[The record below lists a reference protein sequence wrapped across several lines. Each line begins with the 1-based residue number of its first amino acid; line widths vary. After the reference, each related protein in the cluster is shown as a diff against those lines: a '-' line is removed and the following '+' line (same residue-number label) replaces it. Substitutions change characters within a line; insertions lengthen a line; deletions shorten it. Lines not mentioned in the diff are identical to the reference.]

1 MGNIPTTST
10 TLLRDLAQDSQHARW
25 GEFVARYRPMME
37 AFMRERFPTLEADDV
52 IQETLIELIRVFP
65 IYHYSPKEKGHFH
78 NYLTG
83 ILRHRAL
90 RMMGEEQ
97 RRAQLAEEMRRVSAS
112 VKTTADREDNAP
124 YYNVGQAAA
133 VAGAGRAACPQ
144 AAAARERFDNVGRAA
159 CPQAAVARERF
170 DNAGRAACP
179 QAAAEASPVLIDL
192 GLAKDLSAVRGHA
205 GESLS
210 IVDGKALGVGTP
222 RYAAPEQMS
231 GDAVSPATDVYALGM
246 LANDCF
252 GGKPPRVW
260 RRIIQRATAAIP
272 AQRYATVAEFT
283 RAIKLLRARYWI
295 RGTLAVA
302 LTVSVLTLW
311 TFSRK
316 GENSPIHVLSA
327 TNPVTVSPT
336 TETPNEKS
344 AWQELC
350 RNFTTNIVTRHT
362 EMRRP
367 DAVKRMSPA
376 EFTMRANNPQYRSVL
391 VSRAET
397 NKIDATMVNLGGRT
411 VLFNEPIKLDAG
423 REYWIV
429 GPGVLDAQFSASST
443 ATVRIANCIFRN
455 RTKTSPDKAG
465 IDYVL
470 DGGAYLNFT
479 DLPSTE
485 AMKLEV
491 GGRVR
496 SNGMS
501 EGLRWWRIKGPDD
514 IAELVND
521 E

>member
-1 MGNIPTTST
+1 MGSDNHDIDAFLSAHAPVESSATFAPGEVFGDWRVTAFLGRGGSGEVYRVVHT
-10 TLLRDLAQDSQHARW
+10 TLGTAAALKVCVKNQERDAARDEAVCARFRREAKLLAENKHPAFPCFW
-25 GEFVARYRPMME
+25 EFGEREGRPWYVMELLEYRPLPATE
-37 AFMRERFPTLEADDV
+37 REIARFL
-52 IQETLIELIRVFP
+52 L
-65 IYHYSPKEKGHFH
+65 
-78 NYLTG
+78 
-83 ILRHRAL
+83 
-90 RMMGEEQ
+90 
-97 RRAQLAEEMRRVSAS
+97 
-112 VKTTADREDNAP
+112 
-124 YYNVGQAAA
+124 A
-133 VAGAGRAACPQ
+133 VASGVQHLHSQGIIHRDIKPRNILWRNSA
-144 AAAARERFDNVGRAA
+144 
-159 CPQAAVARERF
+159 
-170 DNAGRAACP
+170 
-179 QAAAEASPVLIDL
+179 PVLIDL

-231 GDAVSPATDVYALGM
+231 GDAVSPATDIYALGM

-252 GGKPPRVW
+252 GGKPPRAW

-272 AQRYATVAEFT
+272 AQRYATVAAFT
-283 RAIKLLRARYWI
+283 RAIQLLQARYWI

-316 GENSPIHVLSA
+316 GENSPLHVLSA

-367 DAVKRMSPA
+367 DVAKRLSPA
-376 EFTMRANNPQYRSVL
+376 EFTMRANDPQYRSVL

-501 EGLRWWRIKGPDD
+501 EGRRWWRIKGPDD